1 MPDIN
6 WSTLSGSSTISNDF
20 CEFIFQSNLEQLINH
35 PTHKHG
41 NILDLLL
48 TDSTD
53 KIFNLT
59 VHPMEYQCILSDHHL
74 ITFTISCK
82 NSTPKPVIKETFN
95 YCKGDY
101 VGLNEYLL
109 NCDVSA
115 IYDLTDP
122 EEIWNV
128 LKCHILTG
136 MNHFIPKVKSR
147 VRQFPVWF
155 TPHLRHLVKC
165 LRTLQRKYGK
175 QPTTIN
181 FQKIVK
187 AQSTFQD
194 ASRKAKSNYEENL
207 IHNFATNQDPRIYK
221 YIKHFTKS
229 HTLPPQLHLNHNIA
243 NTNYHKAELFNQYF
257 FSVFYQLLF
266 SRAEY

>member
-1 MPDIN
+1 MVIYAVLDSEILPHGYAIYRIERGSHGGGVMTAVSHEFPNNQLPSPPNLEAVTVSISLVPAIVCCMVYAPPNATVEYHSEIISYLQSLPTLLLEDFNMPDIN
-6 WSTLSGSSTISNDF
+6 WPTLSGSSTITNNF

-122 EEIWNV
+122 EEIWNI

-155 TPHLRHLVKC
+155 TPHLRHLIKC
-165 LRTLQRKYGK
+165 LRTLQ
-175 QPTTIN
+175 
-181 FQKIVK
+181 
-187 AQSTFQD
+187 
-194 ASRKAKSNYEENL
+194 
-207 IHNFATNQDPRIYK
+207 H
-221 YIKHFTKS
+221 
-229 HTLPPQLHLNHNIA
+229 
-243 NTNYHKAELFNQYF
+243 ELW
-257 FSVFYQLLF
+257 
-266 SRAEY
+266 